1 MNQEKIKQLL
11 SVLEGVKYYEW
22 SRISQVIE
30 RKYNSE
36 SQRIIMNN
44 TIEDS
49 ESLEKSLLRELDLP
63 STTSESIQ
71 IDGEKFSKIVLGAI
85 NGKGEEPQR
94 NGD

>member
-11 SVLEGVKYYEW
+11 SILEGVKYYEW
-22 SRISQVIE
+22 RRISQVIE

-49 ESLEKSLLRELDLP
+49 ESLEKSLLIEFDLTP
-63 STTSESIQ
+63 AKTVALKIDGTEFAKLVLESIH
-71 IDGEKFSKIVLGAI
+71 DKGAESQ
-85 NGKGEEPQR
+85 K
-94 NGD
+94 